1 MPDVIGKVVSRHAVH
16 ALVHYDGR
24 LESNTL
30 LDRKP
35 VSFTQQWCHVIELS
49 GSRDELNSSVL
60 YGLQAVEI
68 ATR

>member
-1 MPDVIGKVVSRHAVH
+1 MPDVIGKVVSRHAVY
-16 ALVHYDGR
+16 AFVHYDGR
-24 LESNTL
+24 LEGNPL

-49 GSRDELNSSVL
+49 GSRDELYSGVL
-60 YGLQAVEI
+60 YGLQGVKI